1 MLAVEAVRY
10 IHQALLVL
18 VAVVEAG
25 MVMLLRQ
32 PQESPIQAVVAVEG
46 VATKLEV
53 VLLAV
58 LES

>member
-32 PQESPIQAVVAVEG
+32 PQESPIQAAAVVVEE
-46 VATKLEV
+46 VMRLEV
-53 VLLAV
+53 LPQAV
-58 LES
+58 LAS